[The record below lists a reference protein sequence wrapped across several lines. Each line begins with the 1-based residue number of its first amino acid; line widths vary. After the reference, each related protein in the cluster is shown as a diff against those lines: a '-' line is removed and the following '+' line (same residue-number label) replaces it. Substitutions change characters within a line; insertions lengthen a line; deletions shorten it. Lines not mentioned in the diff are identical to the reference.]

1 MVTEA
6 AYGQLKGRWRV
17 LFRKNESSRD
27 QAHITTLACMVL
39 HNTCIMQGDAISR
52 KLDLSLSERGGK
64 RNRDE
69 LRKLLQMGDCLSIG
83 DTSREAARIRDTLC
97 EKLWLEKQTG
107 KVS

>member
-1 MVTEA
+1 MYSVFIENNKILFLECSTFSILE
-6 AYGQLKGRWRV
+6 LKGIR
-17 LFRKNESSRD
+17 
-27 QAHITTLACMVL
+27 
-39 HNTCIMQGDAISR
+39 
-52 KLDLSLSERGGK
+52 
-64 RNRDE
+64 E